1 MRQLPTMESDRSR
14 QFPPGHRTLVAATGM
29 TAVLIIL
36 GGVVCVTQSARG
48 CPDWP
53 RCYGQL
59 VPPMRID
66 AIIEYS
72 HRLVAALTSPLIFAA
87 AVIGARKASAA
98 WWIRR
103 PPLVAIPLLVAVVI
117 FGALAVLRGLPPW
130 AAAIDVGSALT
141 VLALLVAASAA
152 ARRSAQPDFADR
164 WSLQGGLARWSAVA
178 AAGVFIVLV
187 SGVLVAA
194 PGSTVRCLG
203 CVVPSTDADAAG
215 VRGAAQIA
223 RLLLAGAAGLAIAI
237 VAVRA
242 RRESRDPALRSAAA
256 VSGALL
262 LALVLISLLVMLRG
276 GTTLLLVA
284 SVVTVVSLWV
294 SVVAI
299 AALSAFRRPRS

>member
-1 MRQLPTMESDRSR
+1 MER
-14 QFPPGHRTLVAATGM
+14 HRTLVAATGM
-29 TAVLIIL
+29 TALLIVL
-36 GGVVCVTQSARG
+36 GGVVCVTESARG

-72 HRLVAALTSPLIFAA
+72 HRLIAGLTSPLILAA
-87 AVIGARKASAA
+87 ALIGGRNARAA

-103 PPLVAIPLLVAVVI
+103 PPLVALPLLVAVVI
-117 FGALAVLRGLPPW
+117 FGAIAVLRGLPPW

-152 ARRSAQPDFADR
+152 ARRSAQPGFTDR
-164 WSLQGGLARWSAVA
+164 WSLQSDLARWSAVA

-203 CVVPSTDADAAG
+203 CVVPATEADAVG
-215 VRGAAQIA
+215 GRGTAQLV
-223 RLLLAGAAGLAIAI
+223 RLLLAVATAI
-237 VAVRA
+237 VIALIAGRVWRGRHDSGLRRA
-242 RRESRDPALRSAAA
+242 ATT
-256 VSGALL
+256 SGLL
-262 LALVLISLLVMLRG
+262 LIALTVISLLVMMLG
-276 GTTLLLVA
+276 KTTPLLVA

-294 SVVAI
+294 SVVTL
-299 AALSAFRRPRS
+299 AALSAFRRPEPGEPA